1 MDKDANNISFIC
13 KNNTYVK
20 VLLQELGLL
29 NTTSNTYQQVNDTL
43 CNVLQQQKIIQI
55 LFLDQKIMMRNLIV
69 FDVLALRN
77 A

>member
-1 MDKDANNISFIC
+1 MDKDANNISFIS

-43 CNVLQQQKIIQI
+43 CNVLQQQKII
-55 LFLDQKIMMRNLIV
+55 
-69 FDVLALRN
+69 
-77 A
+77 

>member
-1 MDKDANNISFIC
+1 MDKDPNNISFIC

-43 CNVLQQQKIIQI
+43 CNVLQQQKII
-55 LFLDQKIMMRNLIV
+55 
-69 FDVLALRN
+69 
-77 A
+77 